1 MGLFGTKAA
10 PRQGKLLRASGMRIN
25 VRSADTIRTLASA
38 RQDWQSDAWGYRDM
52 IGELRFGLQFRSR
65 AVSRVK
71 YFAAQVMPEEDEPI
85 PLDSDKGVKVPAAVI
100 KIAQEE
106 MARLPLSQGFGFL
119 GVLDE
124 NFGVTGEAWLHG
136 YMRDGEE
143 TWEVHSVDEV
153 RPGADGRVSLRPY
166 GTAAYRTIDPEAEE
180 MLRLWI
186 PHPRYKILADSPM
199 KALLNTC
206 EEIVLAGQEMRSAS
220 RSRTATN
227 GILLIPDTLTL
238 LNALKNDTAL
248 VDDDAFMA
256 ELTAILLAPISNE
269 GDPGQVAPA
278 VLRGDKE
285 DLAAVR
291 HLKLERETSA
301 DLIDRINAGLERLAR
316 GLDIPPEIIS
326 GLGDSNHWSAW
337 QIDASTYRYHIDP
350 AVRIIADSL
359 TEGFL
364 RPAMIARGVAPE
376 IARLVQV
383 WYDAGNITEN
393 PNRGQDAKDAYDRG
407 AIGFAPLR
415 QALGFNE
422 TDAPSDE
429 EVLRMVALRIG
440 IDPATS
446 GQLLQV
452 LFNPKQ
458 SPVEAIGK
466 RVVDP
471 AGPDAVPSDAPKQIT
486 APGQTPPDSGAPTP
500 PSAGAAALIKV
511 LTASADPEEW
521 SVDERSGRSL
531 MDVDR
536 ALRDQIQ
543 HAADA
548 ALSRALEKAGA
559 RIKSKAQKNK
569 ALATVLTNAD
579 VWHAGE
585 AAGRQ
590 AVLALGLNEQELL
603 ADAFAALEEKF
614 TAWVN
619 AAIENIIVIVLRML
633 RVKPGSKRADRL
645 STRLRTQM
653 GDRVDLGWTALLT
666 ALNGLAER
674 KLYNPA
680 PDASDQQGEF
690 APGTLVPIGLVR
702 GALAVVGGVAPGVV
716 DANGVAEFD
725 DRQVD
730 GLGLGQDVT
739 EVLAD
744 EGAQQLG
751 YEWVYGVT
759 PRNHFLP
766 HLDLDGRRFVDWQD
780 AALVPPAKFSWV
792 GEFMRPG
799 DHRGCACD
807 VVPVY
812 AIREFSQT
820 QLDRLAEDT
829 PSMRDVRL
837 LAEEDDAAGRTRSTA
852 QATRDQRDR
861 ILALRKQFLEQGVH

>member
-1 MGLFGTKAA
+1 MGLFGTKAE
-10 PRQGKLLRASGMRIN
+10 PRKGKLLRASGMRIN
-25 VRSADTIRTLASA
+25 VRTADTVRTLASA

-85 PLDSDKGVKVPAAVI
+85 ALNSDKGVTIPSSVA

-136 YMRDGEE
+136 YMRDGQE

-153 RPGADGRVSLRPY
+153 RPGSDGRVSLRPY
-166 GTAAYRTIDPEAEE
+166 GSAAYRTIDPEAEE

-238 LNALKNDTAL
+238 LNALKNDTSL

-291 HLKLERETSA
+291 HLRLERETSA
-301 DLIDRINAGLERLAR
+301 DLIGRINAGLERLAR

-376 IARLVQV
+376 VAALVQV

-407 AIGFAPLR
+407 AIGFEPLR
-415 QALGFNE
+415 QALGFNA

-452 LFNPKQ
+452 LFNPRQ
-458 SPVEAIGK
+458 EPVT
-466 RVVDP
+466 
-471 AGPDAVPSDAPKQIT
+471 AGTPTGGGAVPPAAQEPKQIT
-486 APGQTPPDSGAPTP
+486 APGQTPPDSGV
-500 PSAGAAALIKV
+500 PSPGAASLIKV
-511 LTASADPEEW
+511 LTAAATSPDEW
-521 SVDERSGRSL
+521 AVDERSGRQL
-531 MDVDR
+531 MDIDR
-536 ALRDQIQ
+536 ALREQIQ

-559 RIKSKAQKNK
+559 KVKSKAQKDK
-569 ALATVLTNAD
+569 VLVAALTD
-579 VWHAGE
+579 VKPLWC
-585 AAGRQ
+585 AAQVGQ
-590 AVLALGLNEQELL
+590 AQVLALGLNEQELIS
-603 ADAFAALEEKF
+603 DAFAALEEKF

-619 AAIENIIVIVLRML
+619 AAIENVIAVVLRL
-633 RVKPGSKRADRL
+633 LGSKPGSKRADKL
-645 STRLRTQM
+645 AARLRTQM
-653 GDRVDLGWTALLT
+653 GDRVDMGWQQLLK
-666 ALNGLAER
+666 ALNRLAER
-674 KLYNPA
+674 KLYHPE
-680 PDASDQQGEF
+680 PDASEQQGEF
-690 APGTLVPIGLVR
+690 APGGLVPVGLVR
-702 GALAVVGGVAPGVV
+702 GALAVIGGVSPGNV
-716 DANGVAEFD
+716 DADGVAEFA
-725 DRQVD
+725 DRPVG
-730 GLGLGQDVT
+730 GLGLGEDVT
-739 EVLAD
+739 ELLMD

-751 YEWVYGVT
+751 YEWAYGVT
-759 PRNHFLP
+759 PRNSFLP
-766 HLDLDGRRFVDWQD
+766 HLDLDGRRFADWQD
-780 AALVPPAKFSWV
+780 VVLTPPPKFAWV
-792 GEFMRPG
+792 GDFMRPG

-807 VVPVY
+807 VITTY
-812 AIREFSQT
+812 AIRQVPEVI
-820 QLDRLAEDT
+820 DERLAEDT
-829 PSMRDVRL
+829 PGMRDVRI
-837 LAEEDDAAGRTRSTA
+837 LAEGDDAAGRTGTTA
-852 QATRDQRDR
+852 QLTRDQRDR
-861 ILALRKQFLEQGVH
+861 VVALRKRYIEQGVH